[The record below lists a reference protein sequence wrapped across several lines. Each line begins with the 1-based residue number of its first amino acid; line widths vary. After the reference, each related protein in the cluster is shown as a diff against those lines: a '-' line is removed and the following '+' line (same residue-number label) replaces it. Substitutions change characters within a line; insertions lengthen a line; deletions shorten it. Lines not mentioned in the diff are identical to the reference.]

1 MKSLHYIFFALL
13 FLATSAASA
22 QTTYTLEQCKELT
35 LKNNNAL
42 KADRLSME
50 EASLTKKEVP
60 SD

>member
-1 MKSLHYIFFALL
+1 MKSLHYIFLPF
-13 FLATSAASA
+13 FFGYSAASA

-50 EASLTKKEVP
+50 EHL
-60 SD
+60 